1 MGLFLLV
8 KSINCMKKIY
18 LLLVVVGLGSAN
30 LFGQQ
35 DPQFTQFMYDRL
47 SVNPGSAG
55 SQDAIC
61 ATLLGRQQ
69 WSGFTGQPNTAML
82 NISGAIESI
91 KSGVGLTVYLDE
103 IGPQTTTAARLSYAY
118 HIKVGGATRLGLGA
132 SLGVIN
138 SMLNYDW
145 IAYDYSSGSPVIGNS
160 GTTIFDDTGIPLGD
174 QSATTFDASFGA
186 YLYNPKYYVGA
197 SVVHL
202 NEGDLSE
209 MNIQVARHMY
219 FMAGYNFELTPNL
232 VLTPHVLAK
241 TDLAST
247 QLDVNA
253 TVMYANTFWLGVS
266 YRLEDA
272 IAPMAGYQYEFPSG
286 KSTLRI
292 GYSYDLTT
300 SELNN
305 YSSGSHELML
315 SYCLKIAKP
324 LPKRV
329 YKNPRF
335 L

>member
-1 MGLFLLV
+1 MGLFLLE
-8 KSINCMKKIY
+8 KQIKLMKKVY
-18 LLLVVVGLGSAN
+18 LLILVASLGSAS

-55 SQDAIC
+55 SKDAIC
-61 ATLLGRQQ
+61 ATLFGRQQ
-69 WSGFTGQPNTAML
+69 WSGFSGQPNTGLL
-82 NISGAIESI
+82 NISGPIESI
-91 KSGVGLTVYLDE
+91 KSGVGVSVYYDE
-103 IGPQTTTAARLSYAY
+103 IGPQTSTSARLSYAY
-118 HIKVGGATRLGLGA
+118 HLKLGGATKLGLGV
-132 SLGVIN
+132 SLGVI
-138 SMLNYDW
+138 SSGLNHKW
-145 IAYDYSSGSPVIGNS
+145 KAYDYTATGVGDM
-160 GTTIFDDTGIPLGD
+160 GTGIGD
-174 QSATTFDASFGA
+174 PSINQTNKSATAFDASFGA
-186 YLYNPKYYVGA
+186 YLYNPKYYAGV

-202 NEGDLSE
+202 NEGDLSD
-209 MNIQVARHMY
+209 MNIKVARHIY
-219 FMAGYNFELTPNL
+219 VMAGYNFELTPQL

-253 TVMYANTFWLGVS
+253 TVMYANTFWFGVT

-272 IAPMAGYQYEFPSG
+272 VAPMAGYNYEFPGGNSA
-286 KSTLRI
+286 LRI
-292 GYSYDLTT
+292 GYSYDFTT
-300 SELNN
+300 SELNK

>member
-1 MGLFLLV
+1 
-8 KSINCMKKIY
+8 MKKKT
-18 LLLVVVGLGSAN
+18 LLLVVLSVCSTA
-30 LFGQQ
+30 LFAQQ

-47 SVNPGSAG
+47 SVNPGYAG
-55 SQDAIC
+55 SKDAFC

-69 WSGFTGQPNTAML
+69 WSGFTGQPNTGLL
-82 NISGAIESI
+82 NISGPIKSI
-91 KSGVGLTVYLDE
+91 RSGVGVSVYLDE
-103 IGPQTTTAARLSYAY
+103 IGPQSVTSARLSYAY
-118 HIKVGGATRLGLGA
+118 HLKLGGATKLGLGV
-132 SLGVIN
+132 SLGFI
-138 SMLNYDW
+138 SSSLNNDW
-145 IAYDYSSGSPVIGNS
+145 VAYDYNSSGNAGIG
-160 GTTIFDDTGIPLGD
+160 TGIGD
-174 QSATTFDASFGA
+174 PSIPINSQKATTFDASFGA
-186 YLYNPKYYVGA
+186 YLYNPKYYVGI
-197 SVVHL
+197 SSVHL
-202 NEGDLSE
+202 NEGDLSD
-209 MNIQVARHMY
+209 MNIQVARHYY
-219 FMAGYNFELTPNL
+219 FMGGYNFDITPKLRLTPNVL
-232 VLTPHVLAK
+232 VK
-241 TDLAST
+241 SDLAST

-253 TVMYANTFWLGVS
+253 TVMYANTFWFGAT

-292 GYSYDLTT
+292 GYSYDFTT

>member
-1 MGLFLLV
+1 
-8 KSINCMKKIY
+8 MKKIY
-18 LLLVVVGLGSAN
+18 LLILAVSLGSVS

-47 SVNPGSAG
+47 SVNPGAAG
-55 SQDAIC
+55 SKDAIC

-69 WSGFTGQPNTAML
+69 WSGFSGQPNTGLL
-82 NISGAIESI
+82 NVSGPIDAI
-91 KSGVGLTVYLDE
+91 KSGVGVSVYYDE
-103 IGPQTTTAARLSYAY
+103 IGPQTSTSARLSYAY
-118 HIKVGGATRLGLGA
+118 HLKLGGATKLGLGV
-132 SLGVIN
+132 SLGVI
-138 SMLNYDW
+138 SSALNHKW
-145 IAYDYSSGSPVIGNS
+145 KAYDY
-160 GTTIFDDTGIPLGD
+160 GTTGPVMGTGEGD
-174 QSATTFDASFGA
+174 PSINQTNKSATAFDASFGA

-202 NEGDLSE
+202 NEGDLSD
-209 MNIQVARHMY
+209 MNIKVARHVY
-219 FMAGYNFELTPNL
+219 VMAGYNFDITPQL

-253 TVMYANTFWLGVS
+253 TVMYANTFWFGVT

-272 IAPMAGYQYEFPSG
+272 VAPMAGYNYEFPGGNSA
-286 KSTLRI
+286 LRI
-292 GYSYDLTT
+292 GYSYDFTT

>member
-8 KSINCMKKIY
+8 ELMKLMKKIY
-18 LLLVVVGLGSAN
+18 LLPLVVILSTAS

-35 DPQFTQFMYDRL
+35 DPQFTQFMFDRL

-61 ATLLGRQQ
+61 ATLLGRKQ
-69 WSGFTGQPNTAML
+69 WSGFTGQPNTALL
-82 NISGAIESI
+82 NLSGAIESI
-91 KSGVGLTVYLDE
+91 KSGIGATVYLDE
-103 IGPQTTTAARLSYAY
+103 IGPQTTTLARLSYAY
-118 HIKVGGATRLGLGA
+118 HLKLGGSTKLGLGA
-132 SLGVIN
+132 AVGVI
-138 SMLNYDW
+138 SSHVNYKW
-145 IAYDYSSGSPVIGNS
+145 VAYDYNANGLSGIG
-160 GTTIFDDTGIPLGD
+160 TGIGD
-174 QSATTFDASFGA
+174 PGIPEGSQSATTFDASFGA
-186 YLYNPKYYVGA
+186 YLYNPKYYAGISA
-197 SVVHL
+197 VHL
-202 NEGDLSE
+202 NEGDLSD
-209 MNIQVARHMY
+209 MNIQVARHLY
-219 FMAGYNFELTPNL
+219 VMAGYNFDLTPNL

-272 IAPMAGYQYEFPSG
+272 IAPMAGYNYEFPGGNSA
-286 KSTLRI
+286 LRI
-292 GYSYDLTT
+292 GYSYDITT
-300 SELNN
+300 SELNK
-305 YSSGSHELML
+305 YSSGSHELMV

-324 LPKRV
+324 LPKRI

>member
-1 MGLFLLV
+1 MGLFLL
-8 KSINCMKKIY
+8 KKLIICMKKIY
-18 LLLVVVGLGSAN
+18 LLLIAASLGSAS

-55 SQDAIC
+55 SQDALC
-61 ATLLGRQQ
+61 ATLFGRQQ
-69 WSGFTGQPNTAML
+69 WAGFSGQPNTGLL
-82 NISGAIESI
+82 NLSGPIPSI
-91 KSGVGLTVYLDE
+91 KSGVGLSLLYDE
-103 IGPQTTTAARLSYAY
+103 LGPQTSTAARLSYAY
-118 HIKVGGATRLGLGA
+118 HIKLGGATKLGLGI
-132 SLGVIN
+132 SLGII
-138 SMLNYDW
+138 SSGLNYDW
-145 IAYDYSSGSPVIGNS
+145 VAYDYTDGINTGIGTGLGDN
-160 GTTIFDDTGIPLGD
+160 GIPLGD
-174 QSATTFDASFGA
+174 QSATAFDASFGA

-202 NEGDLSE
+202 NEGDLSS
-209 MNIQVARHMY
+209 MNVQVARHLY
-219 FMAGYNFELTPNL
+219 LMAGYHFEITPK
-232 VLTPHVLAK
+232 VVVTPHVLAK

-253 TVMYANTFWLGVS
+253 TVMYANTFWFGAT

-292 GYSYDLTT
+292 GYSYDITT
-300 SELNN
+300 SKIQNH
-305 YSSGSHELML
+305 SDGSHELML

>member
-1 MGLFLLV
+1 MKL
-8 KSINCMKKIY
+8 MKKIY
-18 LLLVVVGLGSAN
+18 LLVLAASFGSLS

-69 WSGFTGQPNTAML
+69 WSGFTGQPNTGLL
-82 NISGAIESI
+82 NISAPIESI
-91 KSGVGLTVYLDE
+91 KSGVGVSVYLDE
-103 IGPQTTTAARLSYAY
+103 IGPQTTTSARLSYAY
-118 HIKVGGATRLGLGA
+118 HLKLGGATKLGLGV
-132 SLGVIN
+132 SLGVI
-138 SMLNYDW
+138 SSSLNYKW
-145 IAYDYSSGSPVIGNS
+145 KAYDYNSQGNAGIG
-160 GTTIFDDTGIPLGD
+160 TGIGD
-174 QSATTFDASFGA
+174 GSIPEGSQSATTFDASFGA

-202 NEGDLSE
+202 NEGDLSD
-209 MNIQVARHMY
+209 MNIQVARHVY
-219 FMAGYNFELTPNL
+219 FMAGYNFDLTPQL

-253 TVMYANTFWLGVS
+253 TVMYANTFWFGVS

-272 IAPMAGYQYEFPSG
+272 VAPMAGYNYEFPGGNS
-286 KSTLRI
+286 SLRI
-292 GYSYDLTT
+292 GYSYDFTT

-305 YSSGSHELML
+305 YSSGSHELMVR
-315 SYCLKIAKP
+315 YCLKLAKP

>member
-1 MGLFLLV
+1 
-8 KSINCMKKIY
+8 MKLMKNIY
-18 LLLVVVGLGSAN
+18 LFVLAFGMTTASV
-30 LFGQQ
+30 FGQQ

-55 SQDAIC
+55 SQDGIC
-61 ATLLGRQQ
+61 ATLLGRKQ
-69 WSGFTGQPNTAML
+69 WAGFKGQPNTGLL
-82 NISGAIESI
+82 NVSGAIESI
-91 KSGVGLTVYLDE
+91 KSGIGLSVYLDE
-103 IGPQTTTAARLSYAY
+103 IGPQSITAARLSYAY
-118 HIKVGGATRLGLGA
+118 HLKLGGSTRLGLGA

-138 SMLNYDW
+138 SGINYKW
-145 IAYDYSSGSPVIGNS
+145 IAYDYMTDGLKGM
-160 GTTIFDDTGIPLGD
+160 GTGIGD
-174 QSATTFDASFGA
+174 PSIPEGAKSATTIDASFGV
-186 YLYNPKYYVGA
+186 YVYNPKYYAGISA
-197 SVVHL
+197 VHL

-209 MNIQVARHMY
+209 MNIQVARHLY
-219 FMAGYNFELTPNL
+219 FMAGYNFDLSPQF

-272 IAPMAGYQYEFPSG
+272 IAPMAGYNYEFPSG
-286 KSTLRI
+286 NSALRI
-292 GYSYDLTT
+292 GYSYDFTT
-300 SELNN
+300 SQLNN
-305 YSSGSHELML
+305 YSSGSHEIML